1 MITIIPS
8 IASADQLRIGE
19 EIKKA
24 EAAGRLHLDI
34 EDGNFSPG
42 ITFGLDL
49 IEQIAAVTDMEMDA
63 HLMVT
68 NPLFYIDPLM
78 DLGVRSIAFH
88 LESTMYPHECFTA
101 IHDRGGL
108 AGLALNY
115 KTNVREVEPYLDTA
129 DYILLQTGEA
139 GDPDLSFRD
148 YTWKKLSI
156 LREMI
161 DSAPR
166 EAASGSSVPLSEA
179 IETGDIPER
188 RRIGLWV
195 DGAVRPGMFE
205 RLTASGVTHAVVGR
219 AYFKGDPAALLEA
232 AHPAGE

>member
-1 MITIIPS
+1 MLTIIPS

-49 IEQIAAVTDMEMDA
+49 IGQIAEVTDAELDA

-68 NPLFYIDPLM
+68 NPLFYIDPLI

-101 IHDRGGL
+101 IHDRGGQ
-108 AGLALNY
+108 AGIALNY

-129 DYILLQTGEA
+129 DYILLQTGES
-139 GDPDLSFRD
+139 GDPDLSFRA
-148 YTWKKLSI
+148 YTWEKLGI
-156 LREMI
+156 LNDLI
-161 DSAPR
+161 QKAG
-166 EAASGSSVPLSEA
+166 ASESRADGASP
-179 IETGDIPER
+179 
-188 RRIGLWV
+188 IGLWV
-195 DGAVRPGMFE
+195 DGAVRPHMFD
-205 RLTASGVTHAVVGR
+205 RLVKTGVTHAVIGR
-219 AYFKGDPAALLEA
+219 AFFNGDPALLLKAAREA
-232 AHPAGE
+232 I